1 MHRSGLN
8 IDEGDFF
15 CVRDEF
21 GWLKLGTF
29 WELSAWELCAMKVF
43 GMFGSLLENCLDKAC
58 SLAEAFGIFS
68 TSESEVLVVCLSV
81 MSTEDKLL
89 VVELSLI
96 SKFQK
101 EMPSMA
107 ELIY

>member
-1 MHRSGLN
+1 MN
-8 IDEGDFF
+8 IDEGDLF

-21 GWLKLGTF
+21 DWLKLGTL

-58 SLAEAFGIFS
+58 CLAEAFGIFS
-68 TSESEVLVVCLSV
+68 TSDFEVLVVCLSAIS
-81 MSTEDKLL
+81 MEDKLL

-96 SKFQK
+96 SKFRK
-101 EMPSMA
+101 EMPWPS
-107 ELIY
+107 